1 MRAGGACRLGAG
13 GHFIE
18 DHNVT
23 NEKHTDAEGS
33 TLPVPGDIPAGMTAS
48 GAQRRR
54 FAKAGAGASAG
65 VLLTL
70 ASQPAMAT
78 VCTSPSGTVSGNSSR
93 KTGTVACVG
102 RSPGY
107 WKTHHYAWR
116 GAGTNGDAL
125 FRLTFYCGGRSAALA
140 KYTCFDIVDPTRVTN
155 GEDPHNVAM
164 HIMATLLNVRSRKIG
179 FLTEAQVLAIWYSF
193 AQKGTYTPTIGVL
206 WDGAKI
212 VSYLKSTMI

>member
-1 MRAGGACRLGAG
+1 MANLEQSGP
-13 GHFIE
+13 
-18 DHNVT
+18 
-23 NEKHTDAEGS
+23 EGS
-33 TLPVPGDIPAGMTAS
+33 APAAAAEPGTGITAK

-78 VCTSPSGTVSGNSSR
+78 VCTSPSGTMSSPGSR
-93 KTGTVACVG
+93 KTPTVACGG

-116 GAGTNGDAL
+116 GAYTNGDAL
-125 FRLTFYCGGRSAALA
+125 FKLTFYCGGHCSPLA
-140 KYTCFDIVDPTRVTN
+140 KYSCYGIVDPTVVSN
-155 GEDPHNVAM
+155 GDDKDNVGM
-164 HIMATLLNVRSRKIG
+164 HIMATLLNVRSKKIG
-179 FLTEAQVLAIWYSF
+179 FLTENQVLAIWYSY
-193 AQKGTYTPTIGVL
+193 AQTGTYKPTAGAV

-212 VSYLKSTMI
+212 VAYLKSTMI

>member
-1 MRAGGACRLGAG
+1 MA
-13 GHFIE
+13 
-18 DHNVT
+18 
-23 NEKHTDAEGS
+23 NERQTEAEGS
-33 TLPVPGDIPAGMTAS
+33 ELPAAGDIPTGMTAK
-48 GAQRRR
+48 GAGRRR

-93 KTGTVACVG
+93 KTPTVACVG

-107 WKTHHYAWR
+107 WKTHHYMWR
-116 GAGTNGDAL
+116 SAGTNGDAL
-125 FRLTFYCGGRSAALA
+125 FKLTFYCGGRCSALA
-140 KYTCFDIVDPTRVTN
+140 KYTCYDVVDPTKVNN
-155 GEDPHNVAM
+155 GDDPDNVAM
-164 HIMATLLNVRSRKIG
+164 HIMATLLNVRSGKIG
-179 FLTEAQVLAIWYSF
+179 FLTANQVLAIWYSY
-193 AQKGTYTPTIGVL
+193 AQNGSYTPTLGVT